1 MKERMPPHRRT
12 AAPPQDA
19 PRGPQVSRR
28 AFALTGLG
36 AGAFSLF
43 GAPLARALAPIAV
56 SGVRLGGSAEA
67 TRLVLDLAASPS
79 HSSFNLADP
88 YRIVFDFPDL
98 DWHVAAERMPAP
110 TGLIRGLRAG
120 LFRPGTFRLVLDL
133 SGPAE
138 IARTLS
144 LPPQSGYGWRFV
156 VDLRPTSRDAF
167 MARLGRDPGAPQA
180 AKASEPAVNSRERRA
195 GGIKPVIVL
204 DPGHGG
210 VDPGAIGVN
219 GVYEKHITL
228 AMARQL
234 KARLEKAGRYTVVLT
249 RDRDIFIPLRERVAI
264 ARRAHGDLFISL
276 HADSNPNRSTRGLSI
291 YTLSERASD
300 KEAGL
305 LADKE
310 NKADIISG
318 MDFSEESP
326 EVTGILIDLA
336 QRESMNLSA
345 QFAALSV
352 GELRRQ
358 VRTLDN
364 THRFAGFAVLKA
376 PDIPS
381 VLLEMGYLSNSEE
394 VRLLQQAGYRDR
406 LAGSMAHAVDRYF
419 DQTQSAQRP

>member
-1 MKERMPPHRRT
+1 MPKGRIAAGPYVP
-12 AAPPQDA
+12 AAPG
-19 PRGPQVSRR
+19 GPVVSRR
-28 AFALTGLG
+28 AFTLAGLG
-36 AGAFSLF
+36 AGAFGLL
-43 GAPLARALAPIAV
+43 GASLARASAPIAV
-56 SGVRLGGSAEA
+56 SGVRLGGNAEA
-67 TRLVLDLAASPS
+67 TRLVLDLAASPT
-79 HSSFNLADP
+79 HSTFNLADP
-88 YRIVFDFPDL
+88 YRIVLDFPDL
-98 DWHVAAERMPAP
+98 DWRVAAEHMPAP

-120 LFRPGTFRLVLDL
+120 LFRPGTLRLVLDL
-133 SGPAE
+133 AGPASVS
-138 IARTLS
+138 RTLT

-156 VDLRPTSRDAF
+156 VDLRPTSREAF
-167 MARLGRDPGAPQA
+167 MAHLGRAPNAPQSA
-180 AKASEPAVNSRERRA
+180 RASEPAVGDRSRRA
-195 GGIKPVIVL
+195 ESVKPVIVL

-234 KARLEKAGRYTVVLT
+234 KARLDQTGRYTVVLT

-291 YTLSERASD
+291 YTLSEKASD
-300 KEAGL
+300 KEAAQ

-345 QFAALSV
+345 QFASLSV

-358 VRTLDN
+358 VRTLGN

-381 VLLEMGYLSNSEE
+381 VLLEMGYLSNSQE
-394 VRLLQQAGYRDR
+394 VRLLQQASYRER
-406 LAGSMAHAVDRYF
+406 LAGSMVHAVDRYF